1 MEIEIGQVIDD
12 FVLGPR
18 LYAGAMARVHEVNWV
33 AGREPAGAARF
44 PMVMKIPRMTRHD
57 GAENLVGYEVEMQIM
72 PALQGRHVPRFVA
85 AGDLSELPY
94 LVMERIEG
102 QTLEHLMESSSGR
115 LSFED
120 IARHGA
126 ALAKAVHSL
135 HQQNVCHMDLKPAN
149 VLIQSDGRAVLLDF
163 GLSCH
168 AHMPDLLAEELRKAV
183 GSPAWMAPEQVVGVR
198 GDARSDVFAVGVILY
213 EMISGKLPFGSPET
227 TGGLRQRLWM
237 DPRPLKQ
244 MRADVPSWLQEIVMR
259 CLEPEAVDRYASAAQ
274 LGFDLTHPEQV
285 TVTERGLR
293 EQGTGFWVHFKRWIR
308 AAGREY
314 KPSPIPKQLTE
325 TVPMVMVGIPHQD
338 ASDETLEQL
347 REAVA
352 RSLGLRPGARLS
364 CVTVVNGSGGHD
376 NESEW
381 HRHHLVRMQR
391 WAEGLDLKG
400 HQVSHHVLESN
411 HVAEALLAYAKGNH
425 VNLIILGAATHGL
438 STQRFIATV
447 PIKVAMHAPC
457 TVILVK
463 ATRADHEDEP
473 SEEDVH
479 PVDESM

>member
-1 MEIEIGQVIDD
+1 
-12 FVLGPR
+12 
-18 LYAGAMARVHEVNWV
+18 
-33 AGREPAGAARF
+33 
-44 PMVMKIPRMTRHD
+44 MVMKIPRMTRHD

-94 LVMERIEG
+94 LVMERIMGE
-102 QTLEHLMESSSGR
+102 TLEHIMACAPAPM
-115 LSFED
+115 SFVD
-120 IARHGA
+120 IARWGV

-149 VLIQSDGRAVLLDF
+149 VLMQADGRAVLLDF

-213 EMISGKLPFGSPET
+213 EMVTGKLPFGSPQT
-227 TGGLRQRLWM
+227 AGGLRQRLWM
-237 DPRPLKQ
+237 DPRPVRQL
-244 MRADVPSWLQEIVMR
+244 RPDAPAWLQEIIMR
-259 CLEPEAVDRYASAAQ
+259 CLEPEAADRYASAAQ
-274 LGFDLTHPEQV
+274 LVFDLTHPDQV
-285 TVTERGLR
+285 TITERGLR
-293 EQGTGFWVHFKRWIR
+293 EQGTGFWVHFKRWVR

-314 KPSPIPKQLTE
+314 KPSPLPRQLTE
-325 TVPMVMVGIPHQD
+325 NVPMVMVGVPHQD
-338 ASDETLEQL
+338 VSDEALDNL

-364 CVTVVNGSGGHD
+364 CVTVVSGSGGQD
-376 NESEW
+376 SESEW
-381 HRHHLVRMQR
+381 HRQHLVRMQR
-391 WAEGLDLKG
+391 WAEGLPLQG
-400 HQVSHHVLESN
+400 HQVSYHVLESN
-411 HVAEALLAYAKGNH
+411 HVADALLAYAKGNH

-463 ATRADHEDEP
+463 GTRAEHDDEGIEP
-473 SEEDVH
+473 EQS
-479 PVDESM
+479 

>member
-1 MEIEIGQVIDD
+1 MDIEEGLVIDD

-33 AGREPAGAARF
+33 EGKAPAGVARF
-44 PMVMKIPRMTRHD
+44 PMVMKIPRMTRND

-85 AGDLSELPY
+85 AGDLSQLPY

-102 QTLEHLMESSSGR
+102 QTLEHLMAAVDGPMPFADAAR
-115 LSFED
+115 L
-120 IARHGA
+120 GA

-135 HQQNVCHMDLKPAN
+135 HMQNVCHMDLKPAN
-149 VLIQSDGRAVLLDF
+149 VLMQTDGRAVLLDF

-213 EMISGKLPFGSPET
+213 EMVTGKLPFGAPQT
-227 TGGLRQRLWM
+227 AGGLRQRLWM
-237 DPRPLKQ
+237 DPRLPRQL
-244 MRADVPSWLQEIVMR
+244 RPDVPDWLQEVVLR
-259 CLEPEAVDRYASAAQ
+259 CLEPEAADRYASAAQ
-274 LGFDLTHPEQV
+274 LAFDLTHPDQV
-285 TVTERGLR
+285 KVTERGKR
-293 EQGTGFWVHFKRWIR
+293 EVGTGFWVHFRRWIR

-314 KPSPIPKQLTE
+314 TPSPLPKQLTE
-325 TVPMVMVGIPHQD
+325 NVPIVMVGVPHQD
-338 ASDETLEQL
+338 VSDEALDNL
-347 REAVA
+347 RDAVA
-352 RSLGLRPGARLS
+352 RSLGLRQGARLS
-364 CVTVVNGSGGHD
+364 CVTVISGSHSG
-376 NESEW
+376 ESESET
-381 HRHHLVRMQR
+381 HRQHLVRLQR
-391 WAEGLDLKG
+391 WAEGLPLEG
-400 HQVSHHVLESN
+400 HQVSYHVIESGQ
-411 HVAEALLAYAKGNH
+411 VADALLAYARGNH

-457 TVILVK
+457 TVVLVK
-463 ATRADHEDEP
+463 GTRGAHDEESAQEVDSRAD
-473 SEEDVH
+473 
-479 PVDESM
+479 MGN

>member
-1 MEIEIGQVIDD
+1 MMELEEGLVIDD

-18 LYAGAMARVHEVNWV
+18 LYAGAMARVHEVTW
-33 AGREPAGAARF
+33 APGREPAAWTRF

-94 LVMERIEG
+94 LVMERIMGE
-102 QTLEHLMESSSGR
+102 TLEHIMACASAPM
-115 LSFED
+115 SFVD
-120 IARHGA
+120 IARWGV

-149 VLIQSDGRAVLLDF
+149 VLMQADGRAVLLDF

-213 EMISGKLPFGSPET
+213 EMVTGKLPFGSPQT
-227 TGGLRQRLWM
+227 AGGLRQRLWM
-237 DPRPLKQ
+237 DPRPVRQL
-244 MRADVPSWLQEIVMR
+244 RPDAPAWLQEIIMR
-259 CLEPEAVDRYASAAQ
+259 CLEPEAADRYASAAQ
-274 LGFDLTHPEQV
+274 LVFDLTHPDQV
-285 TVTERGLR
+285 TITERGLR
-293 EQGTGFWVHFKRWIR
+293 EQGTGFWVHFKRWVR

-314 KPSPIPKQLTE
+314 KPSPLPRQLTE
-325 TVPMVMVGIPHQD
+325 NVPMVMVGVPHQD
-338 ASDETLEQL
+338 VSDEALDNL

-364 CVTVVNGSGGHD
+364 CVTVVSGSGGQD
-376 NESEW
+376 SESEW
-381 HRHHLVRMQR
+381 HRQHLVRMQR
-391 WAEGLDLKG
+391 WAEGLPLQG
-400 HQVSHHVLESN
+400 HQVSYHVLESN
-411 HVAEALLAYAKGNH
+411 HVADALLAYAKGNH

-463 ATRADHEDEP
+463 GTRAEHDDEGIEP
-473 SEEDVH
+473 EQS
-479 PVDESM
+479 

>member
-1 MEIEIGQVIDD
+1 MMELEEGLLIDD

-18 LYAGAMARVHEVNWV
+18 LYAGAMARVHEVSWA
-33 AGREPAGAARF
+33 AGREPAGWAGF
-44 PMVMKIPRMTRHD
+44 PMVMKIPRMTQHD

-94 LVMERIEG
+94 LVMERIVGE
-102 QTLEHLMESSSGR
+102 TLEHRMESSEGPMA
-115 LSFED
+115 FAE
-120 IARHGA
+120 IARLGA

-213 EMISGKLPFGSPET
+213 EMVTGKLPFGSPQT
-227 TGGLRQRLWM
+227 AGGLRQRLWM
-237 DPRPLKQ
+237 DPRPVRQL
-244 MRADVPSWLQEIVMR
+244 RHDAPAWLQEVIMR
-259 CLEPEAVDRYASAAQ
+259 CLEPEAADRYASAAQ
-274 LGFDLTHPEQV
+274 LGFDLTHPDQV

-293 EQGTGFWVHFKRWIR
+293 EQGTGFWVHFKRWLR

-314 KPSPIPKQLTE
+314 KPSPLPRQLSE
-325 TVPMVMVGIPHQD
+325 TVPMVMVGVPHQD
-338 ASDETLEQL
+338 VSDEALDNL

-364 CVTVVNGSGGHD
+364 CVTVVSGTGGEEG
-376 NESEW
+376 ESEW
-381 HRHHLVRMQR
+381 HRQHLVRMQR
-391 WAEGLDLKG
+391 WAEGLPLQG
-400 HQVSHHVLESN
+400 HQVSYHVLESSQ
-411 HVAEALLAYAKGNH
+411 VADALLAYAKGNH

-463 ATRADHEDEP
+463 GTRAEHDDEDG
-473 SEEDVH
+473 VQ
-479 PVDESM
+479 ESD